1 MNGELLLRWGRNT
14 PNELLAHGKRV
25 DSPCQSHR
33 CPSRCS
39 TPFSFSVACCSLW
52 QAGGGAVLPLGGSQL
67 TLFIISALSGNGFHF
82 YKFTEKGNFIKEN
95 YKAFSIS
102 IYGFHAL
109 VLSCFPVSHS
119 QDRKQAIMI
128 FPRGLL
134 WESTENG
141 SQ

>member
-1 MNGELLLRWGRNT
+1 MRLVSPGEGSWKADARNEVRVDCCVLTVPAYNPSTSRVSFFFFFYFPVNGELLLRWGRNT

-67 TLFIISALSGNGFHF
+67 TLFIISALSGNGFH
-82 YKFTEKGNFIKEN
+82 
-95 YKAFSIS
+95 
-102 IYGFHAL
+102 L
-109 VLSCFPVSHS
+109 
-119 QDRKQAIMI
+119 
-128 FPRGLL
+128 
-134 WESTENG
+134 
-141 SQ
+141 